1 MNNNFY
7 TYAYLREDGTPYY
20 IGKGK
25 ESRIIRKHRRRNK
38 QYFNPPNDT
47 NKIIFLKKNLTEE
60 QAFRHEK
67 YMIAVFG
74 RKDLGTGILRNMS
87 NGGEGSSGFI
97 MSREAK
103 QKLSISHKGKKKSIE
118 TRMKM
123 SSASKGRNLGRKHSE
138 EAKKKMKGKTGEDC
152 VHSKIYRITFDN
164 GYVIDQ
170 YSVYR
175 WAKTNGYSPH
185 HIYSM
190 AAGKRKK
197 HKDIVLVEL
206 LENQTLPYKNF
217 KY

>member
-1 MNNNFY
+1 MNNYY

-25 ESRIIRKHRRRNK
+25 GSRIIRKHRRRNRH
-38 QYFNPPNDT
+38 YFNPPNDA

-60 QAFRHEK
+60 QAFKHEI
-67 YMIAVFG
+67 YMIAVLG

-97 MSREAK
+97 MSKEAR

-138 EAKKKMKGKTGEDC
+138 EEKKKMKGKNTEKNS
-152 VHSKIYRITFDN
+152 VHSKIYKITFDN
-164 GYVIDQ
+164 GYVIEQ

-175 WAKTNGYSPH
+175 WAKDNGYSPH
-185 HIYSM
+185 HIYAM
-190 AAGKRKK
+190 ASGTRKK
-197 HKDIVLVEL
+197 HKDIVSVEKVDNL
-206 LENQTLPYKNF
+206 KKL
-217 KY
+217 

>member
-60 QAFRHEK
+60 EAFKHEK
-67 YMIAVFG
+67 YMIAVLG
-74 RKDLGTGILRNMS
+74 RKELGTGILRNMS

-97 MSREAK
+97 MSGEAR

-138 EAKKKMKGKTGEDC
+138 EAKKKMKGVNIEENS
-152 VHSKIYRITFDN
+152 VHSKTYRITFSS
-164 GYVIDQ
+164 GYVIEKC
-170 YSVYR
+170 SIYR
-175 WAKTNGYSPH
+175 WAKDNGYSPH

-197 HKDIVLVEL
+197 HKDIISVEKI
-206 LENQTLPYKNF
+206 ENLQKL
-217 KY
+217 